1 MTVLDTPAP
10 RATSSTAKSGPATRT
25 ASTAAATSP
34 SRRARRCSVQRA
46 RRPSGMAAA
55 GRVVRDTPDSTA
67 TGCMCSTVTATFLH
81 SITRRG
87 SPGADPSTD
96 GPHEELAMTA
106 TLPAPAT
113 ERRPG
118 KKPVDRQVMSSRLLG
133 SAAKKSYDPV
143 VDIDWDAPT
152 PSGLYGLSPE
162 WSSLYGTPMWD
173 ELTDEQRITLTTHEI
188 CSISGVGIWFE
199 CLLMQ
204 LVLRD
209 IYGDDPAQPHVQWAL
224 TEIADECRHS
234 VMFARTAEK
243 FGAPSYQPPTSILR
257 LGRAFAARGDGP
269 SAYAAIL
276 VAEEILDIFQRDL
289 RSDERVQPLTRATS
303 QIHVVEEA
311 RHMRFA
317 REEIARRAPELS
329 GWQRR
334 KHATIAASVAA
345 IVADNLVQPGV
356 YASVGLDPQEAKAAA
371 RTNEH
376 YAAKLREAASGLVGF
391 LRGAGLIGGP
401 SELLWRRAK
410 LV

>member
-1 MTVLDTPAP
+1 
-10 RATSSTAKSGPATRT
+10 
-25 ASTAAATSP
+25 
-34 SRRARRCSVQRA
+34 
-46 RRPSGMAAA
+46 
-55 GRVVRDTPDSTA
+55 
-67 TGCMCSTVTATFLH
+67 
-81 SITRRG
+81 
-87 SPGADPSTD
+87 
-96 GPHEELAMTA
+96 MTA
-106 TLPAPAT
+106 TVPRTPAAT
-113 ERRPG
+113 RSG
-118 KKPVDRQVMSSRLLG
+118 KKPVDRQEISTRLLG

-152 PSGLYGLSPE
+152 PSDLYGLSPE
-162 WSSLYGTPMWD
+162 WSSLYGTPMWNG
-173 ELTDEQRITLTTHEI
+173 LTEDQRITLTTHEM

-204 LVLRD
+204 LMLRD

-243 FGAPSYQPPTSILR
+243 LGVPSYQPPPGILR
-257 LGRAFAARGDGP
+257 LGKMFAATGDGP

-289 RSDERVQPLTRATS
+289 MKDERVLPIIRAGS

-317 REEIARRAPELS
+317 REEIARRTPRLS
-329 GWQRR
+329 WFQLR
-334 KHATIAASVAA
+334 KHRTVVASVAA

-356 YASVGLDPQEAKAAA
+356 YAAVGLDPVEAKAAA
-371 RTNEH
+371 RANQH
-376 YAAKLREAASGLVGF
+376 YADKLREAAGGLVSF
-391 LRGAGLIGGP
+391 LREVGLVGGP
-401 SELLWRRAK
+401 SELLWKRAR

>member
-1 MTVLDTPAP
+1 
-10 RATSSTAKSGPATRT
+10 
-25 ASTAAATSP
+25 
-34 SRRARRCSVQRA
+34 
-46 RRPSGMAAA
+46 
-55 GRVVRDTPDSTA
+55 
-67 TGCMCSTVTATFLH
+67 
-81 SITRRG
+81 
-87 SPGADPSTD
+87 
-96 GPHEELAMTA
+96 MTA
-106 TLPAPAT
+106 TLAT
-113 ERRPG
+113 Q
-118 KKPVDRQVMSSRLLG
+118 KKPVDREELSTRLLG

-143 VDIDWDAPT
+143 VDIDWSAPIPDA
-152 PSGLYGLSPE
+152 LYGLSPE
-162 WSSLYGTPMWD
+162 WSSLYGTPLWD
-173 ELTDEQRITLTTHEI
+173 ELSEEQRITLTTHEI

-209 IYGDDPAQPHVQWAL
+209 IYGDDPARPHVQWAL

-243 FGAPSYQPPTSILR
+243 FGAPSYQPPPAILR
-257 LGRAFAARGDGP
+257 LGRAFAAKGDGP

-289 RSDERVQPLTRATS
+289 MKDERVQPLTRATS

-317 REEIARRAPELS
+317 REEIARRTPELS
-329 GWQRR
+329 SWQRR
-334 KHATIAASVAA
+334 KHRTIVASVAA

-356 YASVGLDPQEAKAAA
+356 YASVGLDPQEARTAA
-371 RTNEH
+371 RANEH
-376 YAAKLREAASGLVGF
+376 HAAKLRDAATGLVRF
-391 LRGAGLIGGP
+391 LREVGLLGGP

>member
-1 MTVLDTPAP
+1 MTVLETPAL
-10 RATSSTAKSGPATRT
+10 RATSSTANSGPATRT
-25 ASTAAATSP
+25 ASTAAATRS
-34 SRRARRCSVQRA
+34 SRRARRCSVQRE
-46 RRPSGMAAA
+46 RRPSCA
-55 GRVVRDTPDSTA
+55 GSGASTGSPERGGAPGRSA
-67 TGCMCSTVTATFLH
+67 TRCMCFTVTVTFHHSRTRRLGDPAVTATL
-81 SITRRG
+81 
-87 SPGADPSTD
+87 ST
-96 GPHEELAMTA
+96 PM
-106 TLPAPAT
+106 PT
-113 ERRPG
+113 EGTGQSG
-118 KKPVDRQVMSSRLLG
+118 KRPVDRQALSTRLLG

-143 VDIDWDAPT
+143 VDIDWAAPI
-152 PSGLYGLSPE
+152 PDGLYGLSPE
-162 WSSLYGTPMWD
+162 WSTLYGTPMWD
-173 ELTDEQRITLTTHEI
+173 GLAEEQRVTLTVHEY

-204 LVLRD
+204 LVLKD

-289 RSDERVQPLTRATS
+289 MKDERVQPLTRATS

-317 REEIARRAPELS
+317 REEVARRTPELS
-329 GWQRR
+329 AWRR
-334 KHATIAASVAA
+334 RTHRTLVASVSA
-345 IVADNLVQPGV
+345 IAADNLVQPAV
-356 YASVGLDPQEAKAAA
+356 YAAVGLDPQEAKAAA
-371 RTNEH
+371 RGNQH
-376 YAAKLREAASGLVGF
+376 YRATLGDAASGLVAF
-391 LRGAGLIGGP
+391 LRDAGLIGGP

-410 LV
+410 L